1 MSGGGVTVGS
11 ATAGPAAVSAADFER
26 LSQRVADLEAV
37 IARWSLN
44 TGHVLDRQNIFAGR
58 EGTHGTSTQAARS
71 DHSH

>member
-1 MSGGGVTVGS
+1 MAGIVGGM
-11 ATAGPAAVSAADFER
+11 TASTDGAVSAADFER

-58 EGTHGTSTQAARS
+58 EGTYGTSTQAARS
-71 DHSH
+71 DHAH